1 MPIALGNNVISS
13 SVVKALNNKS
23 ITTQGLIINLDAGL
37 PDSYPGTGV
46 KWYSSGGYVG
56 IANAEVLIVG
66 GGGGGGAQLG
76 GGGGGGGV
84 IYTPMISL
92 SPNTAYTITVGGGG
106 AASTNGANTTAFGMV
121 AAGGGSSGVHDSGD
135 GSAGGSGGGAASNNS
150 RINVG
155 GAASGS
161 SSPFPN
167 SVIYGNAGGSMTTAR
182 TGTPTRGAGGGGA
195 GLAGPDTNSN
205 VSNGAYDYPG
215 SGGDGILIGILGAPY
230 YWGAGG
236 GGGAYEGNTYG
247 GRGGYGGGGGG
258 ACNGGTGG
266 LGGVGG
272 LNAGANGAAG
282 DNVAGGAGGTNTG
295 SGGGAGSWSSGAGGA
310 GGSGIV
316 VIRYPGSQQATGG
329 TITSVG
335 GCTIHSFTS
344 SGTFEVYSN
353 SATLIN
359 GPTYSSSYGG
369 VIAFDG
375 VNDYAVLYRD
385 LSGAVAANY
394 AGFTVIA
401 ASRYV
406 VSAGAGRVV
415 SGLYNNWL
423 MGHWGASTLNYYSAG
438 WVTAGTGNAA
448 SGGTGPSDTN
458 WRIYAATGISGTYK
472 FYVNGVLDTTNSTG
486 TAGPNG
492 FMFGNYGNAG
502 SPDTEWSNS
511 QIGFVMVYNR
521 VLSTAEILQIY
532 NVQKSRFGLT

>member
-1 MPIALGNNVISS
+1 
-13 SVVKALNNKS
+13 
-23 ITTQGLIINLDAGL
+23 
-37 PDSYPGTGV
+37 
-46 KWYSSGGYVG
+46 
-56 IANAEVLIVG
+56 
-66 GGGGGGAQLG
+66 
-76 GGGGGGGV
+76 
-84 IYTPMISL
+84 MISL

-106 AASTNGANTTAFGMV
+106 ADRAVGANTTAFGMV
-121 AAGGGSSGVHDSGD
+121 ARGGGTSGPYSTSD
-135 GSAGGSGGGAASNNS
+135 GSAGGSGGGAGATETRLNA
-150 RINVG
+150 G

-167 SVIYGNAGGSMTTAR
+167 SVIYGNAGGSMTTVRA
-182 TGTPTRGAGGGGA
+182 GNPTRAAGGGGA
-195 GLAGPDTNSN
+195 GLAGPATNCN

-258 ACNGGTGG
+258 ACNAGTGG

-272 LNAGANGAAG
+272 LNSGANGAAG
-282 DNVAGGAGGTNTG
+282 NEATGGAGGTNTG
-295 SGGGAGSWSSGAGGA
+295 GGGGGGSWSTGIGGA

-344 SGTFEVYSN
+344 SGTFTTYSN

-369 VIAFDG
+369 VMAFDG

-406 VSAGAGRVV
+406 VSAGGGRVV
-415 SGLYNNWL
+415 NGLLNNWL
-423 MGHWGASTLNYYSAG
+423 LGHYAATTLNYYAEG
-438 WVTAGTGNAA
+438 WVTAAA
-448 SGGTGPSDTN
+448 ATGPADTN
-458 WRIYAATGISGTYK
+458 WRIYAATGISGTYN
-472 FYVNGVLDTTNSTG
+472 FYVNGTLSATGSGG

-492 FMFGNYGNAG
+492 ICLGAYGNSG
-502 SPDTEWSNS
+502 SPVDQWSNS
-511 QIGFVMVYNR
+511 QVGFVMVYNR
-521 VLSTAEILQIY
+521 VLSAAEILQIY

>member
-23 ITTQGLIINLDAGL
+23 ITTQGLVINLDAGL

-66 GGGGGGAQLG
+66 GGGGGGGPLG

-84 IYTPMISL
+84 IYTPMVPL
-92 SPNTAYTITVGGGG
+92 SPNTAYTITVGLGG
-106 AASTNGANTTAFGMV
+106 ADRAVGNNTTAFGMT
-121 AAGGGSSGVHDSGD
+121 AAGGGTSGPHNASD
-135 GSAGGSGGGAASNNS
+135 GTAGGSGGGASS
-150 RINVG
+150 TDTRINVG
-155 GAASGS
+155 GAATGS

-167 SVIYGNAGGSMTTAR
+167 SVIYGNAGGSITTTRA
-182 TGTPTRGAGGGGA
+182 GTPCRGCGGGGA
-195 GLAGPDTNSN
+195 GLAGPNTSPNDVTG
-205 VSNGAYDYPG
+205 VYDYPG
-215 SGGDGILIGILGAPY
+215 SGGDGILCGILGAPY

-236 GGGAYEGNTYG
+236 GGGSYVGNGSG

-258 ACNGGTGG
+258 GCNSGSGG

-272 LNAGANGAAG
+272 LNAGANGSVG
-282 DNVAGGAGGTNTG
+282 NEQPGGAGGTNTG
-295 SGGGAGSWSSGAGGA
+295 GGGGGAAWSTGAGGA

-344 SGTFEVYSN
+344 SGTFTTYSN
-353 SATLIN
+353 SGTLIN

-369 VIAFDG
+369 VMSFDG
-375 VNDYAVLYRD
+375 VNDYMPLYSD
-385 LSGAVAANY
+385 LSGSTAANY
-394 AGFTVIA
+394 AGYTIIA

-406 VSAGAGRVV
+406 VSAGGGRVV
-415 SGLYNNWL
+415 SGWLNNWL
-423 MGHWGASTLNYYSAG
+423 MGHWLASTLNYYALG
-438 WVTAGTGNAA
+438 WVTTAA
-448 SGGTGPSDTN
+448 ATGPADTN
-458 WRIYAATGISGTYK
+458 WRIYAATGISGTYN
-472 FYVNGVLDTTNSTG
+472 FYVNGVLNTTGSGG

-492 FMFGNYGNAG
+492 ICLGNYGNVG
-502 SPDTEWSNS
+502 SPGTEWSNS
-511 QIGFVMVYNR
+511 QVGFLMMYNR
-521 VLSTAEILQIY
+521 VLSAAEILQIY